1 MINLRGLNM
10 KKKLLIFMAL
20 FLLALGL
27 SGCSDN
33 QKSVAQEAN
42 TTDTWNHIKKRGR
55 VIIGLDDTFVPM
67 GFREKNGKLVGYDI
81 DLAKAVFKQY
91 GIKADFQPIDWNMK
105 ETELR
110 NQTIDL
116 IWNGYTI
123 TPARKKQLAFS
134 RPYMANQQVLVTK
147 TNENI
152 SSFKDMQNKI
162 LGVQTSSSG
171 ASLLDE
177 HPTKLKNYIKHKTP
191 VLYDSFNNAL
201 MDLDDKRIQG
211 LLIDSVY
218 AGYYISKEKDPAS
231 YRITRGGFTGED
243 FAVGMRKGDKTLKRK
258 IDNGLQHLANTG
270 ELQKINK
277 KWFGNSDNSLIQPEK

>member
-1 MINLRGLNM
+1 M
-10 KKKLLIFMAL
+10 KKKIFIFL
-20 FLLALGL
+20 SLLAFFSLTL
-27 SGCSDN
+27 AGCGNS

-42 TTDTWNHIKKRGR
+42 TTDTWSHIKKRGR

-110 NQTIDL
+110 NRTIDL

-123 TPARKKQLAFS
+123 TPARQKQLLFS
-134 RPYMANQQVLVTK
+134 RPYMANRQVLVTK
-147 TNENI
+147 TAENI
-152 SSFKDMQNKI
+152 TTFKGMQGKT
-162 LGVQTSSSG
+162 LGAQTSSSG

-177 HPTKLKNYIKHKTP
+177 KPTMLKDYIKGKTP

-201 MDLDDKRIQG
+201 MDLDANRIQG

-231 YRITRGGFTGED
+231 YRVTRGGFDGED
-243 FAVGMRKGDKTLKRK
+243 FAVGMRKGDKTLKSK
-258 IDNGLQHLANTG
+258 IDKGLQNLANTG

>member
-1 MINLRGLNM
+1 M
-10 KKKLLIFMAL
+10 KQKIIKLVTLLAVAVMAL
-20 FLLALGL
+20 SL
-27 SGCSDN
+27 SSCGDK
-33 QKSVAQEAN
+33 KSVAQEAN
-42 TTDTWNHIKKRGR
+42 TADTWAAIKKRKR

-110 NQTIDL
+110 NRTIDL

-123 TPARKKQLAFS
+123 TPERLKQIAFS
-134 RPYMANQQVLVTK
+134 RPYMANRQVLVTK
-147 TNENI
+147 KSEGIN
-152 SSFKDMQNKI
+152 SFAGMKNKT

-177 HPTKLKNYIKHKTP
+177 KPAMLKNYIKDKTP
-191 VLYDSFNNAL
+191 VMYDSFNNAF
-201 MDLDDKRIQG
+201 MDLDAGRIQG
-211 LLIDSVY
+211 MLIDSVY
-218 AGYYISKEKDPAS
+218 SGYYIQHEKDPAS
-231 YRITRGGFTGED
+231 YQTTVGGFDGED

-258 IDNGLQHLANTG
+258 IDSALQQLANDG
-270 ELQKINK
+270 ELQKINQ
-277 KWFGNSDNSLIQPEK
+277 KWFGTNDNSLIDPEK

>member
-1 MINLRGLNM
+1 M
-10 KKKLLIFMAL
+10 KKKIFIFL
-20 FLLALGL
+20 SLLAFFSLTL
-27 SGCSDN
+27 AGCGNS

-42 TTDTWNHIKKRGR
+42 TTDTWAHIKKRGR

-67 GFREKNGKLVGYDI
+67 GFREKDGKLVGYDI

-110 NQTIDL
+110 NRTIDL

-123 TPARKKQLAFS
+123 TPARQKQLLFS
-134 RPYMANQQVLVTK
+134 RPYMANRQVLVTK
-147 TNENI
+147 TAENI
-152 SSFKDMQNKI
+152 TSFKGMQGKT
-162 LGVQTSSSG
+162 LGAQTSSSG

-177 HPTKLKNYIKHKTP
+177 KPTMLKDYIKGKTP

-201 MDLDDKRIQG
+201 MDLDANRIQG

-218 AGYYISKEKDPAS
+218 AGYYISKEKDSAS
-231 YRITRGGFTGED
+231 YRVTRGGFDGED
-243 FAVGMRKGDKTLKRK
+243 FAVGMRKGDKTLKSK
-258 IDNGLQHLANTG
+258 IDKGLQKLANTG
-270 ELQKINK
+270 ELQRINK

>member
-1 MINLRGLNM
+1 M
-10 KKKLLIFMAL
+10 KKKILIFL
-20 FLLALGL
+20 SLLAFFSLTL
-27 SGCSDN
+27 AGCGND

-42 TTDTWNHIKKRGR
+42 TADTWSSIKKRGR

-110 NQTIDL
+110 NRTIDL

-123 TPARKKQLAFS
+123 TPAREKQLLFS
-134 RPYMANQQVLVTK
+134 RPYMANRQVLVTK

-152 SSFKDMQNKI
+152 TSFAGMKGKT
-162 LGVQTSSSG
+162 LGAQTSSSG

-177 HPTKLKNYIKHKTP
+177 HPKMLKDYIKGKNP

-201 MDLDDKRIQG
+201 MDLNDNRIQG

-218 AGYYISKEKDPAS
+218 AGYYISKEKDPSS
-231 YRITRGGFTGED
+231 YRVTRGGFDGED
-243 FAVGMRKGDKTLKRK
+243 FAAGMRKGDKTLKRK
-258 IDNGLQHLANTG
+258 IDAGLQELANTG
-270 ELQKINK
+270 ELQRINK
-277 KWFGNSDNSLIQPEK
+277 KWFGNSDNSLIQPEKK

>member
-1 MINLRGLNM
+1 M
-10 KKKLLIFMAL
+10 KKKILIFIAL
-20 FLLALGL
+20 LFFVLGL
-27 SGCSDN
+27 TGCSSN
-33 QKSVAQEAN
+33 QKSVAQQAN
-42 TTDTWNHIKKRGR
+42 TADTWSHIKKRGR

-67 GFREKNGKLVGYDI
+67 GFRQKDGKLVGFDI

-123 TPARKKQLAFS
+123 TPAREKQLAFS
-134 RPYMANQQVLVTK
+134 RPYMANRQVLVTK
-147 TNENI
+147 TSEKIN
-152 SSFKDMQNKI
+152 SFKGMQNKT

-177 HPTKLKNYIKHKTP
+177 HPTMLKNYIKNKTP

-201 MDLDDKRIQG
+201 MDLDDNRIQG

-218 AGYYISKEKDPAS
+218 AGYYISKEKDPDS
-231 YRITRGGFTGED
+231 YNTTRGGFSGED
-243 FAVGMRKGDKTLKRK
+243 FAVGMRKGDKTLKKK
-258 IDNGLQHLANTG
+258 IDTGLQHLSNTG
-270 ELQKINK
+270 ELQKISQ
-277 KWFGNSDNSLIQPEK
+277 KWFGNSDNILIKPNNK

>member
-1 MINLRGLNM
+1 M
-10 KKKLLIFMAL
+10 KKKILLFMTFLA
-20 FLLALGL
+20 FFGLLA
-27 SGCSDN
+27 GCSSN
-33 QKSVAQEAN
+33 KKSVAQEAN
-42 TTDTWNHIKKRGR
+42 TTDTWSSIKKRGR

-67 GFREKNGKLVGYDI
+67 GFRQKDGNLVGYDI

-110 NQTIDL
+110 NRTIDL

-123 TPARKKQLAFS
+123 TPARKKQLMFS
-134 RPYMANQQVLVTK
+134 RPYMANRQVLVTK
-147 TNENI
+147 TNQNI
-152 SSFKDMQNKI
+152 TSFKGMEGKT
-162 LGVQTSSSG
+162 LGAQTSSSG

-177 HPTKLKNYIKHKTP
+177 HPAMLKNYIKNKTP

-201 MDLDDKRIQG
+201 MDLDANRIQG

-218 AGYYISKEKDPAS
+218 AGYYISKEKNPDS
-231 YRITRGGFTGED
+231 YRITSGGFTGED
-243 FAVGMRKGDKTLKRK
+243 FAAGMRKGDKTLKKK
-258 IDNGLQHLANTG
+258 IDQGLQNLANTG
-270 ELQKINK
+270 ELQQINK